1 MNGGK
6 PVFVPL
12 RAPERAVDSNISSHE
27 WRLDVNELRSKI
39 TPKTKMIVIN
49 TPHNPV
55 GKVFDEKE
63 LLDIGKVAEEHD
75 LIILSDE
82 VVRIVGKKGG
92 DVVNVGI
99 DQCIS
104 MTASIILLS
113 KNSLVWPLSVTSGNA
128 L

>member
-1 MNGGK
+1 MNGGQ

-27 WRLDVNELRSKI
+27 WRLDVDELRSKI

-82 VVRIVGKKGG
+82 VVRFSNGG
-92 DVVNVGI
+92 NGCC
-99 DQCIS
+99 QCRY
-104 MTASIILLS
+104 
-113 KNSLVWPLSVTSGNA
+113 
-128 L
+128 